1 MSPRSFCTRRL
12 SPVRLAAGL
21 LLAVLLIPSVLAAQV
36 TRSWAVEY
44 EGPSDPGSGC
54 WSSFLNTGG
63 ATASARHTLTADAAG
78 NAYFTGSTYSGSS
91 TDVLTVKY
99 DSQGVVQ
106 WAVQYDGGST
116 DCGYAVAV
124 DASGNVYVAG
134 QSWKETQYGEQGY
147 VLVVKYNASG
157 VEQWATRYYGGI
169 LSAGFALAVDGSGN
183 AYVAGEYYSDDDRHI
198 MMTLKLNTAGA
209 IQWIRWA
216 FYGYDYEESSAYD
229 LALDGNGN
237 AYVTGVLYKPSEPAP
252 FDYLTVKYSS
262 SGATLWARTYDS
274 GLYGSGDVVYDVAH
288 DVAVDGSGNVHVAG
302 TSGVI
307 RYDSAGTQQWVA
319 PFAGVA
325 RALINVGGMVFATG
339 VSGSDIV
346 TARYDA
352 AGTRLWSTSY
362 NLGGT
367 EEAHALRLVGNNLYV
382 AGRSD
387 TDALLVSFDKDS
399 GASTLADLYDSG
411 ADDRVY
417 SMAFTGTGDLW
428 VAGLTGGEN
437 YLYDYLTI
445 KYTVASGPTL
455 SALTLAPATFPGGC
469 KTSTGKVT
477 LTGPAPAG
485 GVVVALSDTNPA
497 ASMPAS
503 VTVPAGATTAKFTIT
518 GVVVTSNQTGTVI
531 ASSGGVSKSAVL
543 TVRPIGVA
551 SVSISPNPVVG
562 PGSATGTVT
571 LECPAAP
578 GNITV
583 TLTSS
588 NPAVANVV
596 PSIRVPAGATSASFH
611 VSTADVSVVS
621 YANIRATA
629 NGVWKAVRLQVNP

>member
-1 MSPRSFCTRRL
+1 MIPRSFCTRRP
-12 SPVRLAAGL
+12 SFVRLAAGL
-21 LLAVLLIPSVLAAQV
+21 LLVALLIPAVLAAQV
-36 TRSWAVEY
+36 TRSWAVQH
-44 EGPSDPGSGC
+44 EGGFGC
-54 WSSFLNTGG
+54 PWGSSFLGSGG
-63 ATASARHTLTADAAG
+63 FARNALAADAAG
-78 NAYFTGSTYSGSS
+78 NTYLTGATSAGATV
-91 TDVLTVKY
+91 DILTVKY

-106 WAVQYDGGST
+106 WAVPYDGGST

-134 QSWKETQYGEQGY
+134 QSWTETDFGQQGY
-147 VLVVKYNASG
+147 LLVVKYNASG
-157 VEQWATRYYGGI
+157 VQQWATWYVSGV
-169 LSAGFALAVDGSGN
+169 LSAGFAVTVDGSGN
-183 AYVAGEYYSDDDRHI
+183 VYVAGQYYSGNSDLHSMI
-198 MMTLKLNTAGA
+198 TVKMNAAGA
-209 IQWIRWA
+209 IQWIRGA

-229 LALDGNGN
+229 LALDSSGN
-237 AYVTGVLYKPSEPAP
+237 AYVTGFLYKPHDGP
-252 FDYLTVKYSS
+252 DTDGYLTVKYSP
-262 SGATLWARTYDS
+262 SGATLWTREYDS
-274 GLYGSGDVVYDVAH
+274 GGIDAAY

-302 TSGVI
+302 TSGVV
-307 RYDSAGTQQWVA
+307 RYNSAGTQQWVGA
-319 PFAGVA
+319 FNGVA
-325 RALINVGGMVFATG
+325 RALINVGGFVYATG

-346 TARYDA
+346 TARYD
-352 AGTRLWSTSY
+352 GTGARLWSTSY

-367 EEAHALRLVGNNLYV
+367 EEAYDLRLVGNSLYV
-382 AGRSD
+382 AGRSN
-387 TDALLVSFDKDS
+387 TDALLVGFNKDS

-411 ADDRVY
+411 ADDRAY
-417 SMAFTGTGDLW
+417 AMAFTGTSDFW
-428 VAGLTGGEN
+428 VAGRTGDN
-437 YLYDYLTI
+437 YLYDFLTI

-455 SALTLAPATFPGGC
+455 SALTLAPATFAGGC
-469 KTSTGKVT
+469 QTSTGKVT

-485 GVVVALSDTNPA
+485 GAVVTLANTNPA

-518 GVVVTSNQTGTVI
+518 GVTVTANQTGMVT
-531 ASSGGVSKSAVL
+531 ASYGGVSKSAML

-562 PGSATGTVT
+562 PSSAVGTVT

-578 GNITV
+578 GNIVV

-596 PSIRVPAGATSASFH
+596 PSIRVPTGSTTAPFH

-629 NGVWKAVRLQVNP
+629 NGVWKAVKLTVNP